1 MSVLRCSYG
10 ISTHLSC
17 DARTAQGH
25 HIAEPRRTVALCPT
39 VTHSTTITEVLHDIL
54 LPYHHHLSS
63 SLDFSERLPPLFNS
77 SCNPP
82 EPDAET
88 AADIYTYLYIS
99 GGQVHRTMGKSVGP
113 SDGRITRSPPELVG
127 MWLHMRRA
135 KPTSSIPTV
144 TPCLVYRLVITC
156 NRLIVIHPATSRYP
170 RMIPER
176 SEWERRSLTLVR
188 GCAIPVL
195 Q

>member
-1 MSVLRCSYG
+1 MQLWHIYPSVVRCQNRARPPYSRAQAYRGIVSY
-10 ISTHLSC
+10 SHSLAHHYRSPT
-17 DARTAQGH
+17 R
-25 HIAEPRRTVALCPT
+25 HIATLSPPSIILPR
-39 VTHSTTITEVLHDIL
+39 
-54 LPYHHHLSS
+54 
-63 SLDFSERLPPLFNS
+63 FSERLPPLFNS

-88 AADIYTYLYIS
+88 AADIYTYIYIS
-99 GGQVHRTMGKSVGP
+99 GGQVHRTADKSVGP